1 MKAVGIIKDKDFWK
15 KTLLIGIPIALQE
28 LLSTG
33 LNLVD
38 TLMLSSMGDA
48 TVAATGLAN
57 KIFFIFTI
65 FIFGISS
72 GSGILTSQYWGKR
85 EVENIRKVLGISILI
100 GIGVS
105 LSFLLPSVTVPQMV
119 MRILTPNQEMIKIG
133 AVYLCI
139 TVWGYPIMAVA
150 KAYASAMRGMNQV
163 VIPAIINLLAIVL
176 NIFLNYLLI
185 FGNCGFPE
193 LGVVGAAVATII
205 ARYAEGIG
213 LLVIIYIKKNPAAT
227 TIKKLFD
234 FNIVF
239 VKKYIIT
246 ILPVVANEFM
256 WGLGITMYSLVYGR
270 MRDVEVAAITI
281 TQTIE
286 EVFLVI
292 FQGISA
298 ASAVVLGN
306 ELGADRL
313 KRADRYAVNYILLQT
328 AFSLMM
334 SFACLMLRLPIIHL
348 FRSIT
353 YEVQSLV
360 NCCLRVFAIF
370 LPFKMLNYL
379 IITGILRSG
388 GDTKAAFV
396 LEVTGVWC
404 VGIPLAVL
412 GGLVLKLP
420 IYVVYA
426 MVFLEEFYR
435 FVLSFIRY
443 RKKKWLK
450 NIIEK

>member
-1 MKAVGIIKDKDFWK
+1 MGAVEKFIKDKEFWK

-38 TLMLSSMGDA
+38 TLMLSSMGDV
-48 TVAATGLAN
+48 TVAAIGLAN

-72 GSGILTSQYWGKR
+72 GSGILTSQFWGKKD
-85 EVENIRKVLGISILI
+85 VENIRRVLGISILI
-100 GIGVS
+100 GIGIA
-105 LSFLLPSVTVPQMV
+105 LLFLFPSVTIPQMV

-133 AVYLCI
+133 AIYLGI
-139 TVWGYPIMAVA
+139 TVWGYPILAVA
-150 KAYASAMRGMNQV
+150 RAYASAMRGMNQV
-163 VIPAIINLLAIVL
+163 VIPAFINLLAILL

-193 LGVVGAAVATII
+193 LGVVGAAIATII

-213 LLVIIYIKKNPAAT
+213 LLIIIYIKKNPVAT
-227 TIKKLFD
+227 TLKKLFD
-234 FNIVF
+234 FNVDF
-239 VKKYIIT
+239 VKKYIAT

-270 MRDVEVAAITI
+270 MQDIEVAAITI

-306 ELGADRL
+306 ELGANHL
-313 KRADRYAVNYILLQT
+313 NRADKYAVNYIFLQT
-328 AFSLMM
+328 VFSLIMAL
-334 SFACLMLRLPIIHL
+334 ACFKLRWPIIHL
-348 FRSIT
+348 FTSIT
-353 YEVQSLV
+353 YEVQRLV
-360 NCCLRVFAIF
+360 NYCLCVFAVF

-388 GDTKAAFV
+388 GDTKAAFI
-396 LEVTGVWC
+396 LEVTSVWC

-420 IYVVYA
+420 IHIVYA
-426 MVFLEEFYR
+426 FVFLEEVYR

-450 NIIEK
+450 NIT